1 MWEINRVRSLII
13 RLQVL
18 VGARVVPCKSSML
31 TNKSAY
37 YPPMRKP
44 CKLKVLKR
52 YIFSSATGMQ
62 YAGSGLKLPCNRT
75 FKRKNGRVNALIYT
89 VQSQRIDSASNRLL
103 DFTQSITTTKGT
115 KTLATT
121 SAQVNYALD
130 ALGNMATDGLRDFS

>member
-1 MWEINRVRSLII
+1 
-13 RLQVL
+13 
-18 VGARVVPCKSSML
+18 
-31 TNKSAY
+31 
-37 YPPMRKP
+37 
-44 CKLKVLKR
+44 
-52 YIFSSATGMQ
+52 MQ
-62 YAGSGLKLPCNRT
+62 HAGSGLKLPCNPT

-103 DFTQSITTTKGT
+103 GFTQSITTTKGT